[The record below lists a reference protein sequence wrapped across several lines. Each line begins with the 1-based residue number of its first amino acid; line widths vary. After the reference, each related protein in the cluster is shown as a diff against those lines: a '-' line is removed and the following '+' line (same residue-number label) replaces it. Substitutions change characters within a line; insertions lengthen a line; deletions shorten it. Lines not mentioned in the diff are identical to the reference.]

1 MNYIVVKG
9 DIIDSRNAKD
19 RDKLQQQLSE
29 YLKTI
34 NEQYKNVI
42 AAEFMITSGDGF
54 QGLMNNADHLF
65 DITNLIEELPINIRF
80 GIGIGEVSTEIN
92 PKNSAVIDGP
102 CYHLADDM
110 LNRIKTEETQN
121 TAKRANIQM
130 ASNTPNDGIIN
141 GLLSLRYVIK
151 SSWTKR
157 QHEVIGMYISHDEN
171 QYKTA
176 AVLGVNQSTVSRALK
191 ATNFYSV
198 KSAETEVIR
207 FIKDVIL

>member
-29 YLKTI
+29 RLKTI

-54 QGLMNNADHLF
+54 QGLMNDAAHLF
-65 DITNLIEELPINIRF
+65 DITNLIEELPVNIRF
-80 GIGIGEVSTEIN
+80 GIGIGEVSTEIDS
-92 PKNSAVIDGP
+92 KNSAVIDGP

-130 ASNTPNDGIIN
+130 ASNTQNDGIIN

>member
-29 YLKTI
+29 SLKTI

-54 QGLMNNADHLF
+54 QGLMNDAAHLF
-65 DITNLIEELPINIRF
+65 DITNLIEELPVNIRF
-80 GIGIGEVSTEIN
+80 GIGIGEVSTEIDS
-92 PKNSAVIDGP
+92 KNSAVIDGP

-130 ASNTPNDGIIN
+130 ASNTQNDGIIN

-191 ATNFYSV
+191 ATNYYSV
-198 KSAETEVIR
+198 KSAEIEVIR

>member
-29 YLKTI
+29 RLKTI

-65 DITNLIEELPINIRF
+65 DITNLIEELPVNIRF
-80 GIGIGEVSTEIN
+80 GIGIGEVSTEIDS
-92 PKNSAVIDGP
+92 KNSAVIDGP

-130 ASNTPNDGIIN
+130 ASNTQNDGIIN

>member
-29 YLKTI
+29 SLKTI

-54 QGLMNNADHLF
+54 QGLMNDAAHLF

-80 GIGIGEVSTEIN
+80 GIGIGEVSTEIDS
-92 PKNSAVIDGP
+92 KNSAVIDGP

-130 ASNTPNDGIIN
+130 ASNT
-141 GLLSLRYVIK
+141 
-151 SSWTKR
+151 
-157 QHEVIGMYISHDEN
+157 
-171 QYKTA
+171 
-176 AVLGVNQSTVSRALK
+176 
-191 ATNFYSV
+191 
-198 KSAETEVIR
+198 
-207 FIKDVIL
+207 

>member
-9 DIIDSRNAKD
+9 DIIDSRNVKD

-65 DITNLIEELPINIRF
+65 DITNLIEELPVNIRF
-80 GIGIGEVSTEIN
+80 GIGIGEVSTEIDS
-92 PKNSAVIDGP
+92 KNSAVIDGP

-110 LNRIKTEETQN
+110 LKRIKTEETQN

-157 QHEVIGMYISHDEN
+157 QHEVIGAYISHDEN

>member
-29 YLKTI
+29 RLKTI

-42 AAEFMITSGDGF
+42 AAEFMITSGDVF
-54 QGLMNNADHLF
+54 QGLMNDAAHLF
-65 DITNLIEELPINIRF
+65 DITNLIEELPVNIRF
-80 GIGIGEVSTEIN
+80 GIGIGEVSTEIDS
-92 PKNSAVIDGP
+92 KNSAVIDGP

-130 ASNTPNDGIIN
+130 ASNTQNDGIIN

>member
-29 YLKTI
+29 RLKTI

-54 QGLMNNADHLF
+54 QGLMNYADHLF

-130 ASNTPNDGIIN
+130 ASNTQNDGIIN

-191 ATNFYSV
+191 ATNYYSV
-198 KSAETEVIR
+198 KSAEIEVIH
-207 FIKDVIL
+207 FVKDVIL